1 MIDDESPLS
10 LEGIRTASAAG
21 RLPDLAR
28 RLVAERRW
36 SSIDV
41 LLNTATATGLSLD
54 ESAIALVALCEALTA
69 LPPTDQKEAFAE
81 LHTAELRA
89 ARALV
94 RRSEREPLTETDRAG
109 LGAAAALCLIG
120 GDATRAATLY
130 EKAGDDERAAEIWGS
145 LGELEKMEACLGR
158 QERQQGQ
165 RRRLREARR
174 QFETLFAAGDRA
186 AAITLGLQLRN
197 PVAEV
202 HAGDSTL
209 TGDAFALVQAAQRA
223 HDRLCRGRAVTLRLG
238 DGRLLRVA
246 ALPAGLG
253 RDPETELPVRDPTV
267 SRRHARLV
275 DGGAGNVAIEDAGSR
290 AGTRLAGFPIA
301 GAIPLGAAGELAL
314 GATCRLQF
322 ELLAAGDE
330 LGARVVLRGEQGLDR
345 GLWAVAG
352 PGPVVIGD
360 LIAAGA
366 AAQVAIDFASGVAR
380 LQRPTGLSMRVD
392 GHLIGPG
399 CDLLRG
405 DVIEAEAGTKAAP
418 QRWRWEVL

>member
-10 LEGIRTASAAG
+10 LEGIRTASADG

-54 ESAIALVALCEALTA
+54 ESAIALVALCEALSA

-94 RRSEREPLTETDRAG
+94 RRAEREPLTESDRAG

-165 RRRLREARR
+165 RRSLREARR

-186 AAITLGLQLRN
+186 AAIALGLQLRG
-197 PVAEV
+197 PGPGGET
-202 HAGDSTL
+202 GDPTL
-209 TGDAFALVQAAQRA
+209 AGDAFALTQAARRA
-223 HDRLCRGRAVTLRLG
+223 HDRLCRGRGVTLRLG
-238 DGRLLRVA
+238 DGQLLRVA
-246 ALPAGLG
+246 GLPAGLG
-253 RDPETELPVRDPTV
+253 RDPEAELPVRDPTV
-267 SRRHARLV
+267 SRRHARLIEA
-275 DGGAGNVAIEDAGSR
+275 GAGVMIEDAGSR
-290 AGTRLAGFPIA
+290 AGTQLAGFPIA

-314 GATCRLQF
+314 GTTCRLRF
-322 ELLAAGDE
+322 EVRQASDGR
-330 LGARVVLRGEQGLDR
+330 GTRVVLRGEQGLDR

-352 PGPVVIGD
+352 AGPVAIGD
-360 LIAAGA
+360 LVAAGPPA
-366 AAQVAIDFASGVAR
+366 LLAIDFSSGVAR
-380 LQRPTGLSMRVD
+380 LLRATALVVRVD
-392 GHLIGPG
+392 GHLVGPG
-399 CDLLRG
+399 CDLLHG
-405 DVIEAEAGTKAAP
+405 DVIEAEAGVPAAP